1 MAELSA
7 LEVDALRALLLKESI
22 AAFYNREADLLDG
35 RKLDEWIKL
44 FTEDSTYTIPLQRN
58 VKFGQWSNESRLGAL
73 EVAWMANTREV
84 LGERVE
90 QMLTGVH
97 WAEEPVSRF
106 AHLIT
111 NLSILNYD
119 AASGIADVRSRFLV
133 YRNRC
138 ETEYDFFV
146 GVRDDVLQ
154 KTESNWSIKQ
164 RVVYLQQNV
173 LLSKNI
179 SLFF

>member
-1 MAELSA
+1 MAELSVSEA
-7 LEVDALRALLLKESI
+7 DSLRALLLKESI
-22 AAFYNREADLLDG
+22 NEFYFREADLLDG

-44 FTEDSTYTIPLQRN
+44 FTDDATYTLPLQRN
-58 VKFGQWSNESRLGAL
+58 VKFGQWGDESRLGSL
-73 EVAWMANTREV
+73 EVAWVADTREI
-84 LGERVE
+84 LGDRVE

-106 AHLIT
+106 AHLVT
-111 NLSILNYD
+111 NVRVLNYEP
-119 AASGIADVRSRFLV
+119 ATGIANVRSRFLV

-138 ETEYDFFV
+138 ERECDLFAGTRE
-146 GVRDDVLQ
+146 DVLR
-154 KTESNWSIKQ
+154 KTGSDWSIKQ
-164 RVVYLQQNV
+164 RIVYLQQNV